1 MPRQIQKGSR
11 SINFGDNPQSSSA
24 HTEENRIAWLKLK
37 LVPGLGNRSVLRL
50 LEAFGSPENIFCAG
64 LKDLMASGVTR
75 QAALEALAARRFFCD
90 PEAEWPRLKARNI
103 RLLCLGD
110 ADYPSNLSTIPDPPA
125 VLFVSGTIEPRDLV
139 SIAVV
144 GSRFASPAGILFTQ
158 SLCSDLASSG
168 ITVVS
173 GFAVGIDSAAHRGAI
188 SVKGRTL
195 AVLGCGLDYNYPS
208 INADLKREL
217 CLSGALLTEFT
228 LGTPPAPGNFPAR
241 NRIISG
247 LSLGVVVVE
256 AAERSGSLITARFAL
271 EQGREVFAVPGVAQ
285 SLRSTGSH
293 RLLKQGA
300 KLAECAE
307 DILEEIRPLIRTG
320 RMPVPDLP
328 PSPDAVEAELP
339 KGEESI
345 LLRIMDKV
353 PKHIDEIA
361 NGAGMPVHRAAAILL
376 ALELKGLVSQLP
388 GKYFICS
395 RSGK

>member
-1 MPRQIQKGSR
+1 LPRQIPKGSP
-11 SINFGDNPQSSSA
+11 SIEFGENQQSSFS
-24 HTEENRIAWLKLK
+24 HSEQNRMAWLKLK
-37 LVPGLGNRSVLRL
+37 LVPGLGNRSVLHL

-64 LKDLMASGVTR
+64 LKDLTAAGVVR
-75 QAALEALAARRFFCD
+75 QPALEALAARRFFCD
-90 PEAEWPRLKARNI
+90 PEAQWLKLKALKI
-103 RLLCLGD
+103 TLICLGD
-110 ADYPSNLSTIPDPPA
+110 ADYPSNLAKIPDPPA

-144 GSRFASPAGILFTQ
+144 GSRFASPAGILFTRK
-158 SLCSDLASSG
+158 LCSDLAESG
-168 ITVVS
+168 VTVVS
-173 GFAVGIDSAAHRGAI
+173 GFAVGIDSAAHRGAV
-188 SVKGRTL
+188 SAKGRTL
-195 AVLGCGLDYNYPS
+195 AVLGCGLDFNYPS
-208 INADLKREL
+208 INADLKREIHG
-217 CLSGALLTEFT
+217 SGALLTEFT

-256 AAERSGSLITARFAL
+256 AAEKSGSLITARFAL

-293 RLLKQGA
+293 RLIKQGA

-307 DILEEIRPLIRTG
+307 DIIEEIRPLIRTG
-320 RMPVPDLP
+320 KRVVQNSP
-328 PSPDAVEAELP
+328 PGLAEVEEESAT
-339 KGEESI
+339 GEESI

-361 NGAGMPVHRAAAILL
+361 NDVGMPVHRAAAMLL

-388 GKYFICS
+388 GKYFICN
-395 RSGK
+395 RPGK